1 MDMKARRGKEG
12 KKRPATA
19 MALSI
24 VGVIAASAIVAGLS
38 YAVLMRG
45 EMSITQIP
53 GANLNLSQ
61 VNSVVSGSP
70 LYTAALSNNV
80 TGISGQLKAAGY
92 LSVSASEFSLESAS
106 NPSYPTIITST
117 IYLFSNSSAA
127 QLFSNGLVYTGGTV
141 SQPGRI
147 FTNKTNIQYLYNS
160 KVINI
165 TVVPS
170 VAVLNQSFL
179 NQQTS
184 ALPIY
189 QYTAYF
195 TYKNAVGV
203 VSTSG
208 YYKNSI
214 AYSYLLA
221 EQLSR
226 NLVGSMA

>member
-1 MDMKARRGKEG
+1 MKAKRGKEG
-12 KKRPATA
+12 KKRSAVA
-19 MALSI
+19 IALLAIGVIAVLSI
-24 VGVIAASAIVAGLS
+24 VVGLS
-38 YAVLMRG
+38 SMARMQG
-45 EMSITQIP
+45 GISIAQIS
-53 GANLNLSQ
+53 GSNLNLSQ
-61 VNSVVSGSP
+61 VDSIVSGRS
-70 LYTAALSNNV
+70 LYTSVLSNNV
-80 TGISGQLKAAGY
+80 TRVSGPLKAAGY
-92 LSVSASEFSLESAS
+92 LSISASEFYLESIP
-106 NPSYPTIITST
+106 NFSYPTIITST
-117 IYLFSNSSAA
+117 IYLFSNSSTA

-141 SQPGRI
+141 TAPGRI
-147 FTNKTNIQYLYNS
+147 FVNRTNVRYLYNGDI
-160 KVINI
+160 INI

-184 ALPIY
+184 SLPIY

-221 EQLSR
+221 EDLSR
-226 NLVGSMA
+226 NLINSAA